1 MIKRVVLSALLGLAF
16 FSPIFAA
23 GVADQVAVEGAF
35 VRAVPPGLTN
45 SAAFLTLINQDAVE
59 HKLVSVKSSAAEVVE
74 LHTHINDEGMM
85 RMRRV
90 DGIEV
95 SANGSMELKPGGHHV
110 MLIGLRKP
118 LLPGDRID
126 LTLGFEDGS
135 EIRLQAP
142 VNRVTAPVMKCGSG
156 KCGGDGKCGMK

>member
-1 MIKRVVLSALLGLAF
+1 MIKRVVLSALVGLAF
-16 FSPIFAA
+16 SAPIFAG
-23 GVADQVAVEGAF
+23 GVADQIMVEGAY

-45 SAAFLTLINQDAVE
+45 SAAFMTLINKDVAE
-59 HKLVSVKSSAAEVVE
+59 HKLVSIKSPAAEVVE
-74 LHTHINDEGMM
+74 LHTHVNDEGMM

-95 SANGSMELKPGGHHV
+95 SAEGSMELKSGGHHV
-110 MLIGLRKP
+110 MLIGLRRR
-118 LLPGDRID
+118 LVPGDRID

-142 VNRVTAPVMKCGSG
+142 VNKVTAPVMKCGSG
-156 KCGGDGKCGMK
+156 KCGGGGK